1 MSHNN
6 SRMNE
11 IQGKL
16 FFKYYKAEKKLGEG
30 SFGKIYTAINIKTK
44 ELYALKME
52 RKDYGQGLLETEAH
66 ILSHLKGFGIPEI
79 KTYGYN
85 QHYNILVME
94 LLGNSLED
102 YFQKM
107 KKSFSIK
114 TTCMLGLQMI
124 DRIEWVHS
132 KNLIHRDIKPDN
144 FVMGRGDKNHI
155 VYILDFGL
163 SKKYFSVSKNKHI
176 KFTQNKKLTGTA
188 RYASINAIKGCEQS
202 RRDDLEAIGYVLM
215 YFLRGSLPWQ
225 GIKNLKGECRYIKIY
240 EKKKNTTPEELCKNF
255 PGEFT
260 EFIKYTRHIQF
271 ESKPDYDYLRGLLKN
286 VMNKLNFEYDYFY
299 DWFEEKPVIKPEYL
313 LENNKYNYN
322 GKKDGFENNEFFNFN
337 INMIEQNKKL
347 INGNETNN
355 KIERLNTNQA
365 ILEAEIPVLKEK
377 NNNNVNNNNIM
388 QNNDKKNCIIF

>member
-1 MSHNN
+1 M
-6 SRMNE
+6 
-11 IQGKL
+11 QGKI

-44 ELYALKME
+44 ELYAIKME
-52 RKDYGQGLLETEAH
+52 RKEYGQGLLETEAH
-66 ILSHLKGFGIPEI
+66 ILSHLKGFGIPEM

-85 QHYNILVME
+85 QNYNILVME

-114 TTCMLGLQMI
+114 TTCMLGLQML

-155 VYILDFGL
+155 VYIIDFGL
-163 SKKYFSVSKNKHI
+163 SKKYFSVSKNLHI

-225 GIKNLKGECRYIKIY
+225 GLKNKKGEDRYIKIY

-255 PGEFT
+255 PEEFT

-271 ESKPDYDYLRGLLKN
+271 ESKPDYDYLRGLLKHI
-286 VMNKLNFEYDYFY
+286 L
-299 DWFEEKPVIKPEYL
+299 
-313 LENNKYNYN
+313 NKYNECIDYYYDWDKEKPNIKENNIIYTNDYHIEYN
-322 GKKDGFENNEFFNFN
+322 GKNEWLKNKDEKF
-337 INMIEQNKKL
+337 NKKMEKASNIYSKPKVSL
-347 INGNETNN
+347 NLTPSIIKNSKTITSISTNLQQVKTADNSNSGSRINETNYA
-355 KIERLNTNQA
+355 QA
-365 ILEAEIPVLKEK
+365 
-377 NNNNVNNNNIM
+377 
-388 QNNDKKNCIIF
+388 

>member
-6 SRMNE
+6 NSRTDE
-11 IQGKL
+11 IPGKI

-44 ELYALKME
+44 ELYAIKLE
-52 RKDYGQGLLETEAH
+52 RKDFGQGLLETEAR
-66 ILSHLKGFGIPEI
+66 IFSHLKGFGIPEM

-85 QHYNILVME
+85 QHYNILIME
-94 LLGNSLED
+94 LLGYSLEEF
-102 YFQKM
+102 FQKM
-107 KKSFSIK
+107 KKKFSIK

-124 DRIEWVHS
+124 DRIEWVHN

-163 SKKYFSVSKNKHI
+163 SKKYFSSKNSKHI

-202 RRDDLEAIGYVLM
+202 RRDDLESIGYVLM

-225 GIKNLKGECRYIKIY
+225 GLKNKNGEDRYTKIY
-240 EKKKNTTPEELCKNF
+240 EKKKNTTPEELCNNF
-255 PGEFT
+255 PDEFK
-260 EFIKYTRHIQF
+260 EFVNYTRHLQF

-286 VMNKLNFEYDYFY
+286 VMNKLNYEYDYFY
-299 DWFEEKPVIKPEYL
+299 DWFEEKPIIKPEYL
-313 LENNKYNYN
+313 LDNNKYDSNE
-322 GKKDGFENNEFFNFN
+322 KKEDDKKEFFNFN
-337 INMIEQNKKL
+337 INMIEQNKKNK
-347 INGNETNN
+347 NGNEINT
-355 KIERLNTNQA
+355 IERLNTNKA
-365 ILEAEIPVLKEK
+365 ILNADIPNLKEK
-377 NNNNVNNNNIM
+377 NLNNIYNNNEIPD
-388 QNNDKKNCIIF
+388 NDKKNCIIF